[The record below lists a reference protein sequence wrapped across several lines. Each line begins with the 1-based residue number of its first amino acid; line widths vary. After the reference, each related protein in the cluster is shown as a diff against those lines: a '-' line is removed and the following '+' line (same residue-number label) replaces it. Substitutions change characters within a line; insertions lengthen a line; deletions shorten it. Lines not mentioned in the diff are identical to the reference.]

1 MVDKQPH
8 FGFFGIIGTQPNNLA
23 TWQTLA
29 TYLLIYNKIKIM
41 SQKNPSDHY
50 VDNLNT
56 FQLVVDIYI
65 QYLELYTDCGDN
77 LIANRFHKYC
87 KEMEVF

>member
-1 MVDKQPH
+1 
-8 FGFFGIIGTQPNNLA
+8 
-23 TWQTLA
+23 
-29 TYLLIYNKIKIM
+29 M

-87 KEMEVF
+87 KEMEVFWPQ